1 MSAESAESNDAESEN
16 PGDTEPEAS
25 IAAGSAVAPD
35 TIDRVDTDGSVPVSR
50 VCERLREVVDPCSAA
65 TGSNLDIV
73 EMGLVKSVDVDDGHV
88 DVEMR
93 LTSPMCHM
101 VPYFY
106 EEVESGVG
114 DLDGVGSVEL
124 DTDAGFEWSEELLSE
139 DAKRKRQ
146 EVLDEQAARYEAERS
161 TERTGAS
168 SDP

>member
-1 MSAESAESNDAESEN
+1 MSAESEESNDVESES
-16 PGDTEPEAS
+16 PGDVESEGS
-25 IAAGSAVAPD
+25 IDAGPAVAPD
-35 TIDRVDTDGSVPVSR
+35 TIDRVDADGSVPVAR

-124 DTDAGFEWSEELLSE
+124 DTDAGFEWSDELLSE

-146 EVLDEQAARYEAERS
+146 AVLDEQAARYEAERS
-161 TERTGAS
+161 ADRP
-168 SDP
+168 SDA

>member
-1 MSAESAESNDAESEN
+1 MSADSEGSNDAESEI
-16 PGDTEPEAS
+16 PGDVAS
-25 IAAGSAVAPD
+25 EGSTDAGSAVAPD
-35 TIDRVDTDGSVPVSR
+35 TIDRVDTDGSVPVAR
-50 VCERLREVVDPCSAA
+50 VCERLRDVVDPCSAA
-65 TGSNLDIV
+65 TGSNLEIV

-124 DTDAGFEWSEELLSE
+124 ETDAGFEWSEELLSE
-139 DAKRKRQ
+139 GARRKRQ
-146 EVLDEQAARYEAERS
+146 EVLDEQAARYEAEQS
-161 TERTGAS
+161 AERAETP
-168 SDP
+168 SDV